1 MEFHSTKPSCE
12 KEYIFT
18 VSQDW
23 LSVHL
28 PVWVDK
34 LLPHRHRVLASR
46 GYIRILEIGSWEG
59 RSAVWF
65 LTQMC
70 SGDSEQN
77 CLVCVDHFDCGNSI
91 AGQDRLKRMEYN
103 INTTQ
108 LRSRARILKLFSVP
122 ALTQLSKEGEGFDVI
137 YIDGSHRSDDT
148 FLDAELAFRLANEGA
163 IMVFDDYEWNVHSTA
178 SMEHPKRGI
187 DAFLLLH
194 SDEVTVLHKG
204 YQILLMKA
212 TTPRLG
218 FSWPLSEQAERLAA
232 LTDFDERK
240 EKIETS
246 LKELQ
251 KVGPERAY
259 VALAFDTTFAVA
271 AAVAISSLLDHATIP
286 ISLFIGDLGILEE
299 DLSHLHCLLSTHPAV
314 DMRVVQ
320 VDNPQDLPHSFAR
333 LQLMAVLPVERLL
346 YLDADI
352 LVRHDIGPL
361 WCTHLRGLPLGAVID
376 FGFPRGHQELVEVGA
391 AAVDINWCPSRDSY
405 FNAGVL
411 LLDLTLLRPHL
422 QEWLA
427 FASTRGRS
435 MPYMDQDVLNLWMHS
450 MGGWHPLDR
459 RWNVQGAYSYA
470 AHRVHPDG
478 PFRPALF
485 SSLHE
490 VEVLLKEACIVHFTG
505 PVCPLPS
512 SLLCGD
518 TGAPFKPW
526 GYWGSLQRTSLPL
539 VGRWW
544 QVLEQTPWKGFQVDM
559 RQHVWGALLAET
571 VAFLNVLKAAGLDVL
586 PGTQRVVDCFRSLAL
601 RPTLQGF
608 RLPLFP
614 FVGSEGT
621 NRRCPSAEALG
632 GTTHVPWPDEIKHVS
647 CAMQQPLSG
656 TVGTDDAL
664 LDPSL
669 LVEHQVMGQCVR
681 DDGGLPTR
689 GPLVVTGG
697 AGFIGSHVVEQAR
710 ATGCYSCV
718 TVVDSF
724 CRGSYSNLEGVVPVV
739 EADLTSLADS
749 ISALQGADTVIHAAA
764 CVGGSQFVLGGG
776 EYDVQA
782 TTQRIDQNVLEAC
795 IMSGVRCLVYITTA
809 CSYPEA
815 VQASYDP
822 ADSALNEHHICR
834 CGASPPESGYGL
846 AKLCGENMGLALA
859 KQGLLDFRMVRLHN
873 VYGPRMALDGTA
885 QVVPALIRR
894 AIQTPQDE
902 VLKVAGSGQQFRDF
916 LYVADAAAAVLLAAS
931 EDHYPSVV
939 PFGSGQAVRFFLL
952 LTRLCSLFHQ
962 CSSPGYRSW
971 RNKSHLFLN
980 SHTVAL
986 NLIWRCQKVIRGGP
1000 VIHLRQLT
1008 WDGSQEY
1015 PCMKDS
1021 F

>member
-1 MEFHSTKPSCE
+1 MECIHSTKPSCE

-18 VSQDW
+18 DSQDW

-163 IMVFDDYEWNVHSTA
+163 IIVFDDYEWNVHSTA

-194 SDEVTVLHKG
+194 SEEVTVLHKG

-212 TTPRLG
+212 TKPRLG

-246 LKELQ
+246 LK
-251 KVGPERAY
+251 
-259 VALAFDTTFAVA
+259 
-271 AAVAISSLLDHATIP
+271 
-286 ISLFIGDLGILEE
+286 
-299 DLSHLHCLLSTHPAV
+299 
-314 DMRVVQ
+314 
-320 VDNPQDLPHSFAR
+320 
-333 LQLMAVLPVERLL
+333 
-346 YLDADI
+346 
-352 LVRHDIGPL
+352 LV
-361 WCTHLRGLPLGAVID
+361 
-376 FGFPRGHQELVEVGA
+376 
-391 AAVDINWCPSRDSY
+391 
-405 FNAGVL
+405 
-411 LLDLTLLRPHL
+411 
-422 QEWLA
+422 
-427 FASTRGRS
+427 
-435 MPYMDQDVLNLWMHS
+435 
-450 MGGWHPLDR
+450 
-459 RWNVQGAYSYA
+459 
-470 AHRVHPDG
+470 
-478 PFRPALF
+478 
-485 SSLHE
+485 
-490 VEVLLKEACIVHFTG
+490 
-505 PVCPLPS
+505 
-512 SLLCGD
+512 
-518 TGAPFKPW
+518 
-526 GYWGSLQRTSLPL
+526 
-539 VGRWW
+539 
-544 QVLEQTPWKGFQVDM
+544 
-559 RQHVWGALLAET
+559 
-571 VAFLNVLKAAGLDVL
+571 
-586 PGTQRVVDCFRSLAL
+586 
-601 RPTLQGF
+601 
-608 RLPLFP
+608 
-614 FVGSEGT
+614 
-621 NRRCPSAEALG
+621 

-669 LVEHQVMGQCVR
+669 LVEQQVMGQCVR

-689 GPLVVTGG
+689 GPLMVTGG
-697 AGFIGSHVVEQAR
+697 AGFIGSHIVEQAR

-986 NLIWRCQKVIRGGP
+986 NLIWRCQKAIRGGP